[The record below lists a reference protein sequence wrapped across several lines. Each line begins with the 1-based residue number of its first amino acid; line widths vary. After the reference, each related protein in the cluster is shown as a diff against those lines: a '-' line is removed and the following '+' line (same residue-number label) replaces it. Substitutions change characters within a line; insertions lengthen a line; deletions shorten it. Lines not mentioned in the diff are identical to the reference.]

1 MNPLDQH
8 IISSLTSLSNE
19 GKELAKKE
27 LGPLRAAPKK
37 RPDNTHAKRKMVKSL
52 FK

>member
-8 IISSLTSLSNE
+8 IIESLKSLSKE

-27 LGPLRAAPKK
+27 LGPPRAAPKK
-37 RPDNTHAKRKMVKSL
+37 RHDNKEAKRKMFKSL
-52 FK
+52 FN